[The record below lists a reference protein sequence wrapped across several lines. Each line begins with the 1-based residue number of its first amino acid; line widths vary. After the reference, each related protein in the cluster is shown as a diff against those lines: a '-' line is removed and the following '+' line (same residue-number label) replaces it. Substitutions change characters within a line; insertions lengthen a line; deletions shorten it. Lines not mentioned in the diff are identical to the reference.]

1 MAKENT
7 IKQGLSDN
15 EVNHIDLCITSLMTL
30 QHSSK
35 KRSSNYPI

>member
-15 EVNHIDLCITSLMTL
+15 EVNHIDLCITIINDATTQL
-30 QHSSK
+30 K
-35 KRSSNYPI
+35 EEIE